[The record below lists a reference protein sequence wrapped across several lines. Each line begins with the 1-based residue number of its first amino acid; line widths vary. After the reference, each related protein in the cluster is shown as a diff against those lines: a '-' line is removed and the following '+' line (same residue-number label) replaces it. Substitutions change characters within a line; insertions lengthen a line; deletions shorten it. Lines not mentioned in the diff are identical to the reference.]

1 MSVVKPLHI
10 LIVEDSEDDTQLL
23 LHELR
28 RGGYDPRHERVDS
41 AAAMDRAL
49 ARHQWDL
56 VIADY
61 SVPNFNS
68 MTALALLKERGH
80 DLPFII
86 VSGTITEEAAVV
98 TMQNAAHDYPLRGN
112 LKRLIPAIDRE
123 LTGTGSHP

>member
-1 MSVVKPLHI
+1 MSVMKPLRI

-49 ARHQWDL
+49 ARQQWDMG
-56 VIADY
+56 IADY

-86 VSGTITEEAAVV
+86 VSGTITEDAAVF
-98 TMQNAAHDYPLRGN
+98 TKKARAHDYLMKGS
-112 LKRLIPAIDRE
+112 LKRVITAHAWDVRE
-123 LTGTGSHP
+123 